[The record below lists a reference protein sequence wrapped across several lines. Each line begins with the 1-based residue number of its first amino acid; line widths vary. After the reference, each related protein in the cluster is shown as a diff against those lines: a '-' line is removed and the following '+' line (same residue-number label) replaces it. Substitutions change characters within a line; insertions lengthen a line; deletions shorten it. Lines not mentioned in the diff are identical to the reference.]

1 MASIYDDYLMH
12 HGVKGMKWGVRKDQ
26 YEKAFKP
33 GRKGTG
39 SPAERATQA
48 SGNIIEAS
56 KRLVSRRKRRPK
68 QDYSKLSNK
77 ELQKRIQ
84 RLEMERRYSSLT
96 DPGFSRGK
104 QKALDIL
111 DITGDA
117 MAVAASGAIIGTQ
130 IYRIKHG

>member
-12 HGVKGMKWGVRKDQ
+12 YGVKGMKWGVRKDR

-33 GRKGTG
+33 GRKGSG
-39 SPAERATQA
+39 SPAERTTQA
-48 SGNIIEAS
+48 SGNIVEAT
-56 KRLVSRRKRRPK
+56 KRLVSRKRRKPK

-84 RLEMERRYSSLT
+84 RLQMERTYASLSE
-96 DPGFSRGK
+96 PGISRGK
-104 QKALDIL
+104 QKVLDVL
-111 DITGDA
+111 DVTGDA
-117 MAVAASGAIIGTQ
+117 MAIVASGAIIGTQ

>member
-12 HGVKGMKWGVRKDQ
+12 YGVKGMKWGVRKDR

-33 GRKGTG
+33 GKKGTG

-48 SGNIIEAS
+48 SGNIVETT
-56 KRLVSRRKRRPK
+56 KRLVSRKKRRPK
-68 QDYSKLSNK
+68 QDYSQLSDR
-77 ELQKRIQ
+77 ELQTRIR
-84 RLEMERRYSSLT
+84 RLQLERSYSSLT
-96 DPGFSRGK
+96 DPGISRGK

-111 DITGDA
+111 DVSGDV
-117 MAVAASGAIIGTQ
+117 MALAASGAIIGTQ